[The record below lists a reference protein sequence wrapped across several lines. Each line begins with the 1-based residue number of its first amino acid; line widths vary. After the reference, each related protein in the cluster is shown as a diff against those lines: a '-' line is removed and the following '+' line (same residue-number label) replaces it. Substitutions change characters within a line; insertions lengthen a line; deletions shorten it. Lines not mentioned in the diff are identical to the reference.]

1 MLTCKEVSTLYA
13 SDAVHEAPWP
23 RRVAVRLHLLMCR
36 HCSRYVR
43 ELRAIG
49 VAARRSAAQRTS
61 DDAAAERL
69 RLGAM
74 DVLRSGH
81 PDSTAGS

>member
-1 MLTCKEVSTLYA
+1 MLTCKEVSQLCA
-13 SDAVHEAPWP
+13 SDAVHEAPWS

-49 VAARRSAAQRTS
+49 EAARRLVAQRTS

-74 DVLRSGH
+74 DALRTDH
-81 PDSTAGS
+81 PNSAAGG